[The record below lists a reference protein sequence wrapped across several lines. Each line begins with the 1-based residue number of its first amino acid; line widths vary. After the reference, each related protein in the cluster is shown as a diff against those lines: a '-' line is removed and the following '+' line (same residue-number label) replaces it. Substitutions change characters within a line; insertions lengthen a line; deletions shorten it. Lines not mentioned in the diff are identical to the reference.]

1 MPAPASGARRPRRAI
16 AASLVALAAA
26 LVVAGPANADFRSFR
41 PGVTELP
48 ERAGADLAGMGE
60 SGVEVLRTNLSWL
73 RIETERPSS
82 GSCNATYDSA
92 AYDQIVRGASLYG
105 VHLLP
110 VIVGSPGYVASAGT
124 HAPNTRKPREID
136 AYKCFVRAA
145 GARYGRNG
153 DLPTAEGVRPITE
166 WQVWNEPNFSTFAVE
181 ERGVD
186 PREYAHLVEVTSRQ
200 LRSVDPRA
208 RLVLAGMPT
217 TSSGLDANQF
227 LRGVYRKRRIERSFD
242 AVALHPYARNHR
254 GVKGAVLRLR
264 HLLRRVND
272 RNRSIWITEVG
283 WSTQGKSL
291 DFLIK
296 DRQGQAEQLKKTFE
310 LLRGRRRSWN
320 IGTVNWFRWR
330 DTATPS
336 EDRETFDYAGLYS
349 KGGSPKPSCR
359 RFASIA
365 GGSCG
370 QLP

>member
-1 MPAPASGARRPRRAI
+1 M
-16 AASLVALAAA
+16 
-26 LVVAGPANADFRSFR
+26 
-41 PGVTELP
+41 
-48 ERAGADLAGMGE
+48 
-60 SGVEVLRTNLSWL
+60 
-73 RIETERPSS
+73 
-82 GSCNATYDSA
+82 
-92 AYDQIVRGASLYG
+92 
-105 VHLLP
+105 
-110 VIVGSPGYVASAGT
+110 
-124 HAPNTRKPREID
+124 
-136 AYKCFVRAA
+136 
-145 GARYGRNG
+145 
-153 DLPTAEGVRPITE
+153 RPITE

-186 PREYAHLVEVTSRQ
+186 PREYARLVEVTSRQ
-200 LRSVDPRA
+200 IRGGDPRA
-208 RLVLAGMPT
+208 RIVLAGMPT

-227 LRGVYRKRRIERSFD
+227 LRGVYRKPRIERSFD

-296 DRQGQAEQLKKTFE
+296 DRQGQAVQLKKTFE
-310 LLRGRRRSWN
+310 LLRGHRRSWN

-330 DTATPS
+330 DTASPS

-365 GGSCG
+365 GGSCNRI
-370 QLP
+370 P